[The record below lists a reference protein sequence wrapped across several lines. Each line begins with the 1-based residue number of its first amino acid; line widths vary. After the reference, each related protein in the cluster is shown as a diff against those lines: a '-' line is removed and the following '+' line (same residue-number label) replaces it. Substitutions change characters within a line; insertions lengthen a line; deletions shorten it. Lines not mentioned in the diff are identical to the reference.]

1 MSNYL
6 TNPILYKKITNVNNF
21 SGNKSY
27 SQNYSY
33 FPVMNQNNQVQQ
45 SYMLNGLGKTNYVK
59 PNESKTDIY
68 NMSLVYPTQRGL

>member
-6 TNPILYKKITNVNNF
+6 TTPILYKKITNINNY

-27 SQNYSY
+27 SQSYSY
-33 FPVMNQNNQVQQ
+33 FPSLPQNNQVQQ
-45 SYMLNGLGKTNYVK
+45 NYLLNGLGKTNYVK

-68 NMSLVYPTQRGL
+68 NMSLMYPTTRGL